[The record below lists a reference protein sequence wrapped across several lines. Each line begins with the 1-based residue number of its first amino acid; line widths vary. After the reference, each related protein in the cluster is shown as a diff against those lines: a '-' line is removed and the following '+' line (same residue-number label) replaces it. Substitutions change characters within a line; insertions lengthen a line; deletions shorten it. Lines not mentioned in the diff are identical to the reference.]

1 MSDEVPHGQQS
12 GTEASASANDAS
24 KIRASLLFY
33 RIMAYVVGVLLVV
46 LICVGVP
53 LRYLASDPNLNQL
66 GAQINEPLGVG
77 HGWLYMILLISA
89 VNLGLRVK
97 WTWKRLI
104 VIALA
109 GTVPF
114 LSFVAERS
122 ATKDVQRR
130 YLSTDA
136 G

>member
-1 MSDEVPHGQQS
+1 MSDEVPNQEKAAE
-12 GTEASASANDAS
+12 TSASADVS
-24 KIRASLLFY
+24 KIRTSLLFY
-33 RIMAYVVGVLLVV
+33 RIMAYIVGVLLVV
-46 LICVGVP
+46 LICIGVP
-53 LRYLASDPNLNQL
+53 LRYLAADPNLNQL
-66 GAQINEPLGVG
+66 GAQINGPLGVG

-97 WTWKRLI
+97 WTWKRLV

-130 YLSTDA
+130 ILSA
-136 G
+136 